1 MRKRILVGGASLF
14 AVFSAVSLTMPAPQQ
29 CLDVFNGVQKT
40 TCTASTTKQS
50 ITWHAWVKGQSSSVQ
65 FHFLDLV
72 ELMFSP
78 HVSETT
84 QKQTSQENKSR
95 FF

>member
-1 MRKRILVGGASLF
+1 MRKHLIIGGASII
-14 AVFSAVSLTMPAPQQ
+14 ATIAAFSLSLPSTQK

-40 TCTASTTKQS
+40 TCNATTAKPSV
-50 ITWHAWVKGQSSSVQ
+50 TWRAWVKGQSTSVQ

-78 HVSETT
+78 QVTEST
-84 QKQTSQENKSR
+84 QKKTPPENKSHL
-95 FF
+95 F